1 LEYIGYRQRKRRCQP
16 PVNNPLEILA
26 MFALLT
32 APEIPQATSAQHFM
46 VEVASNAHDHEG
58 VSLDVR
64 TVDLLVSVPTREAIT
79 LAIADVQWLKGYS
92 LVEYWL
98 LESACLEF

>member
-1 LEYIGYRQRKRRCQP
+1 MI
-16 PVNNPLEILA
+16 
-26 MFALLT
+26 ALLT
-32 APEIPQATSAQHFM
+32 APNRLTQSTQTFRYM
-46 VEVASNAHDHEG
+46 VEVVSNAHDHEG

-64 TVDLLVSVPTREAIT
+64 TVNLLVSAPTREAIA

-92 LVEYWL
+92 LVDYWL